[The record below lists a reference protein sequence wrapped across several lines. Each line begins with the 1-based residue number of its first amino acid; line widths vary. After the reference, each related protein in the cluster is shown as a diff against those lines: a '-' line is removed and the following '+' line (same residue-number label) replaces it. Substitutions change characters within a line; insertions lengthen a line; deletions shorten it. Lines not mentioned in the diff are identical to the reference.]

1 MFMYIKK
8 SYKFIKLLE
17 LICLFGKVPIASEY
31 TNSNSVYMFTTKNI
45 TNIIFNRNKNLKY

>member
-17 LICLFGKVPIASEY
+17 LISLFGKVPIASEY